1 MAAVVRE
8 TEIEAPARGVQLSH
22 VHDDADDADG
32 DDEKRVDG
40 FRDARLKLVSAR
52 GRAAA
57 MAAVAGKMM
66 VEVPARG
73 AQLNPER
80 ERCS

>member
-57 MAAVAGKMM
+57 MAAVAGEKA
-66 VEVPARG
+66 PAKG

>member
-1 MAAVVRE
+1 MSASGWEAAVAAVVRE

-57 MAAVAGKMM
+57 MAAVAG
-66 VEVPARG
+66 
-73 AQLNPER
+73 
-80 ERCS
+80 